1 MSTTPLWIELVT
13 VGAEVKAAL
22 RTWSDRAAA
31 ATVALI
37 LGILIG
43 ALGLYI
49 IWTIWM
55 ATESSAWFLVSTW
68 TVFTLG
74 VCASFA
80 IRGLVKLLAYLL
92 RRVPEKGE

>member
-1 MSTTPLWIELVT
+1 MNTIPLWIELVA
-13 VGAEVKAAL
+13 VGDEVKAAL
-22 RTWSDRAAA
+22 RAWADRSAA

-37 LGILIG
+37 LGIIIG

-49 IWTIWM
+49 IWTVWM

-74 VCASFA
+74 VFTASI
-80 IRGLVKLLAYLL
+80 IRGLVKLLAFLL
-92 RRVPEKGE
+92 RRLPEKGE